1 MKSTLTFWTLAAA
14 CAAASS
20 PAWAN
25 DKLEE
30 IIVTSSRVEMPLRKI
45 GTSVSVISGQEIRDQ
60 GFNSL
65 FDVLR
70 NQPSISVSNAGG
82 AGKATALRIRGESG
96 YRTLVMLDGIDITD
110 TSGTQASPRLEHI
123 LSSGLQRV
131 EILRGPQGLMYGAD
145 AGGVINIESR
155 RPESGLAG
163 DISAE
168 GGRYGTRQFAANL
181 GGGNDRLDFNLS
193 AVDYETDGFNSRS
206 TDTEVRD
213 DDGYEN
219 TTLHGRLGWNATEE
233 LRFTLIAR
241 DVSGDNEFDGCFS
254 NTTFAQVDDCS
265 DEFDQ
270 SSYRVTADF
279 NSGVFKNNL
288 AYSDTDTD
296 KAFYSEG
303 ALSFAAEGGL
313 ASWEYL
319 GSWRGSDSLQLVY
332 GVDLTTESIDDGNVD
347 TSRDQDGYYLEYQG
361 ELRNRFYTTAGI
373 RYDDNDD
380 FGSHT
385 SYRLSAAYL
394 VDLGSAQLKLRGAY
408 GTGFRAPSL
417 FEISYNNGPFAA
429 PPASTTALKEETSE
443 GYDLG
448 IEYYGSNGLY
458 LEAVYFHQQV
468 DDLIDFDLAF
478 FSGYLQFEGESRSKG
493 VELVAE
499 LPVLDSLLLSGNYTY
514 NDAEDPD
521 GARRLRAP
529 RHLANLGISYRMLNN
544 RLALNLFVRASRDAV
559 DGFGV
564 KIDDY
569 EVVNLSASY
578 QIVDSLELY
587 GRIENLLD
595 EDYQEIPTYNT
606 SGAAGYAGVRYSF

>member
-1 MKSTLTFWTLAAA
+1 MKSTLTFCTLAAA
-14 CAAASS
+14 CAAA
-20 PAWAN
+20 PAPTWAN
-25 DKLEE
+25 DRLEE
-30 IIVTSSRVEMPLRKI
+30 IIITSSRVEMPLRKI
-45 GTSVSVISGQEIRDQ
+45 GTSVSVVTGQEIRDQ

-70 NQPSISVSNAGG
+70 NQPSVSVSNAGG

-96 YRTLVMLDGIDITD
+96 YRTLVILDGIDITD

-145 AGGVINIESR
+145 AGGVINIQSR
-155 RPESGLAG
+155 RAESGLAG
-163 DISAE
+163 DVSAE
-168 GGRYGTRQFAANL
+168 GGRYGTQQFAANL
-181 GGGNDRLDFNLS
+181 GGGNDTLNFNLS
-193 AVDYETDGFNSRS
+193 AVDYETDGFNSRTS
-206 TDTEVRD
+206 DTLLRD
-213 DDGYEN
+213 ADGYEH
-219 TTLHGRLGWNATEE
+219 TTLHGRLGWNVTEQ
-233 LRFTLIAR
+233 LRFALVAR

-265 DEFDQ
+265 DDFDQ
-270 SSYRVTADF
+270 SSYRVTADY
-279 NSGVFKNNL
+279 NSGEFSNTF
-288 AYSDTDTD
+288 AYSDTETD

-313 ASWEYL
+313 ESWEYL
-319 GSWRGSDSLQLVY
+319 GSWKGSETFQLIY
-332 GVDLTTESIDDGNVD
+332 GVDLSTESIDDGSVD
-347 TSRDQDGYYLEYQG
+347 TDRDQDGYYLEYQG
-361 ELRNRFYTTAGI
+361 GLLNRFYTTAGV

-394 VDLGSAQLKLRGAY
+394 MDLGKGELKLRGAY

-429 PPASTTALKEETSE
+429 PPASTTALREEASE

-448 IEYYGSNGLY
+448 IEYYGSSGLY
-458 LEAVYFHQQV
+458 LEAVYFDQQV
-468 DDLIDFDLAF
+468 DDLIDFDLEL
-478 FSGYLQFEGESRSKG
+478 FSGYLQYEGESTSKG

-499 LPVLDSLLLSGNYTY
+499 FPVLDSLLLSANYTY

-521 GARRLRAP
+521 GAQRLRAP
-529 RHLANLGISYRMLNN
+529 KHLANLGISYRALND

-569 EVVNLSASY
+569 EVVNLSASF
-578 QIVDSLELY
+578 QLIDSLELY

-595 EDYQEIPTYNT
+595 EDYEEIPTYNT